1 MHNSTIF
8 KRNELWFVRNKLE
21 WNSDSIYLT
30 LSSTTGELSD
40 NHDILS
46 LYTFYDV
53 VESTQLPSLED
64 ITSKEINEKID
75 ASIDTFLNT
84 FGMDRETLNG
94 IERALIQNQ
103 RDSEVATDLKLSEL
117 EHHLEFQLT
126 GKLKIIYRR
135 TYKLTKNDWKTKRPG
150 I

>member
-1 MHNSTIF
+1 M
-8 KRNELWFVRNKLE
+8 
-21 WNSDSIYLT
+21 
-30 LSSTTGELSD
+30 
-40 NHDILS
+40 
-46 LYTFYDV
+46 
-53 VESTQLPSLED
+53 ED

-135 TYKLTKNDWKTKRPG
+135 TYKLTKND
-150 I
+150 